1 MLRRDDGIDFADLAI
16 GRPGQGGR
24 REAKWL
30 VSTKCGPR
38 TLRFHEGLG
47 ISQTRPTAGAARIQT
62 RQDDEIALLHK
73 IFDAALDELTI
84 VRFSDGVILYVND
97 EFLKRG
103 YTRAEVLGKTI
114 VELGLWTSKHDHRRL
129 LVKLREQGFL
139 RNQEVEAKMRDGR
152 VVPCLLSSTL
162 VDLNGEQCVFS
173 VAREITELKSIQ
185 DNLGA
190 TVAKLT
196 ETERQLKAE
205 IERRDQLEARMR
217 MSEEKLRKII
227 EASPESIAINSM
239 VDGRYIETNAQ
250 FRTIG
255 YSDEEVAAK
264 PSGELGVWARPDQ
277 FRDFVRRLRAKSLV
291 RNMEADFRTKDGAVH
306 PCLISG
312 AVIDLD
318 GEPCVV
324 SFTSDISRL
333 KRAEQEMIDSREAAL
348 AASRAK
354 SLFLSSMSHEIRT
367 PMNAILG
374 MADLLAESD
383 LAPEQRRYVETM
395 ISNGDSLLG
404 LINDILDLAKVES
417 GKLQL
422 EQSDFELAELVECA
436 AETLA
441 VRAAEKGLELVT
453 HVLPDVPRRL
463 IGDPLRLRQIFINLL
478 GNAIKF
484 TECGEIVLT
493 VERAGMRSRA
503 ATTAASC
510 RCVSRCAIPES
521 GSPQTSW
528 GRSSRVSARP
538 IRRPLASTAAAGWGS
553 RSWSAWWSLWA
564 ARLRSRAN
572 SARAVRSTSPPR
584 LECSTARRREVEP
597 RADLASLR
605 ILIVDDNATNRLI
618 LKEMLASR
626 GVVVGAASGG
636 EAALAE
642 VERARVEG
650 VPYELVLLDCRMPLM
665 DGFQVAERL
674 KQRYGPM
681 HPIVLMLTSDDMS
694 PNLSRA
700 REVGI
705 NSYVVKPV
713 KRLDLFR
720 AIASAVGNKT
730 AETQS
735 APHSAPAVSPPGENR
750 RLRILL
756 AEDSPDN
763 RLLIEAYL
771 KKLPYQLDTAE
782 NGQVAVEKFIRQHY
796 DLVLMDVRMPVMD
809 GYTAVRIIRDWER
822 ARGRQSTPI
831 VALTAS
837 ALEEDIRNSLEA
849 GCTTHVGKPVRKS
862 LLLATIREL
871 TDLSTSDNS
880 HG

>member
-1 MLRRDDGIDFADLAI
+1 
-16 GRPGQGGR
+16 
-24 REAKWL
+24 
-30 VSTKCGPR
+30 
-38 TLRFHEGLG
+38 
-47 ISQTRPTAGAARIQT
+47 
-62 RQDDEIALLHK
+62 
-73 IFDAALDELTI
+73 
-84 VRFSDGVILYVND
+84 
-97 EFLKRG
+97 
-103 YTRAEVLGKTI
+103 
-114 VELGLWTSKHDHRRL
+114 
-129 LVKLREQGFL
+129 
-139 RNQEVEAKMRDGR
+139 
-152 VVPCLLSSTL
+152 
-162 VDLNGEQCVFS
+162 
-173 VAREITELKSIQ
+173 
-185 DNLGA
+185 
-190 TVAKLT
+190 
-196 ETERQLKAE
+196 
-205 IERRDQLEARMR
+205 
-217 MSEEKLRKII
+217 
-227 EASPESIAINSM
+227 
-239 VDGRYIETNAQ
+239 
-250 FRTIG
+250 
-255 YSDEEVAAK
+255 
-264 PSGELGVWARPDQ
+264 
-277 FRDFVRRLRAKSLV
+277 
-291 RNMEADFRTKDGAVH
+291 
-306 PCLISG
+306 
-312 AVIDLD
+312 
-318 GEPCVV
+318 
-324 SFTSDISRL
+324 
-333 KRAEQEMIDSREAAL
+333 
-348 AASRAK
+348 
-354 SLFLSSMSHEIRT
+354 
-367 PMNAILG
+367 
-374 MADLLAESD
+374 
-383 LAPEQRRYVETM
+383 M

-453 HVLPDVPRRL
+453 HVLPDVPRML

-493 VERAGMRSRA
+493 VERAGDAQPSGDDRSLVPLRFSVRDTGVGIA
-503 ATTAASC
+503 ADKLGTIFESFSQADSSTTRKYGGSGLGLAIVVRLVELMGGAIEVESELGKGSTFHFTASF
-510 RCVSRCAIPES
+510 
-521 GSPQTSW
+521 GMLDSPQS
-528 GRSSRVSARP
+528 
-538 IRRPLASTAAAGWGS
+538 
-553 RSWSAWWSLWA
+553 
-564 ARLRSRAN
+564 
-572 SARAVRSTSPPR
+572 
-584 LECSTARRREVEP
+584 EVEP

-720 AIASAVGNKT
+720 AIASAVGNKA

-735 APHSAPAVSPPGENR
+735 ASYSVPAVSPPGENR

-871 TDLSTSDNS
+871 TDLSASDSS
-880 HG
+880 HTGANPQS

>member
-1 MLRRDDGIDFADLAI
+1 MAGLNKVRSANTSIR
-16 GRPGQGGR
+16 
-24 REAKWL
+24 
-30 VSTKCGPR
+30 
-38 TLRFHEGLG
+38 EGLS
-47 ISQTRPTAGAARIQT
+47 ISQTRLTAGAARIQT

-114 VELGLWTSKHDHRRL
+114 VELGLWSSKHDHRRL

-152 VVPCLLSSTL
+152 VVPCLLSSTM

-217 MSEEKLRKII
+217 MTEEKLRKII

-291 RNMEADFRTKDGAVH
+291 RNMEADFRTKDGALH

-312 AVIDLD
+312 AVIDLE

-333 KRAEQEMIDSREAAL
+333 KRAEQEIIDSREAAL

-354 SLFLSSMSHEIRT
+354 SQFLSSMSHEIRT

-383 LAPEQRRYVETM
+383 LTLEQRRYVETM

-493 VERAGMRSRA
+493 VEKAGSAQPGGDDRSLVPLRFSVRDTGVGIA
-503 ATTAASC
+503 ADKLGTIFESFSQADSSTTRKYGGSGLGLAIVVRLVELMGGAIEVESELGTGSTFHFTASF
-510 RCVSRCAIPES
+510 
-521 GSPQTSW
+521 GMLDSPQS
-528 GRSSRVSARP
+528 
-538 IRRPLASTAAAGWGS
+538 
-553 RSWSAWWSLWA
+553 
-564 ARLRSRAN
+564 
-572 SARAVRSTSPPR
+572 
-584 LECSTARRREVEP
+584 EVEP

-618 LKEMLASR
+618 LREMLASR

-674 KQRYGPM
+674 KQRYGPT

-735 APHSAPAVSPPGENR
+735 ASRSAPVVSPPGENR

-862 LLLATIREL
+862 LLLATISEL
-871 TDLSTSDNS
+871 TDVSTSDNS

>member
-1 MLRRDDGIDFADLAI
+1 MVDINEDRHVNSSI
-16 GRPGQGGR
+16 PQ
-24 REAKWL
+24 
-30 VSTKCGPR
+30 
-38 TLRFHEGLG
+38 GLG
-47 ISQTRPTAGAARIQT
+47 NSQTRSTLSAARIQT
-62 RQDDEIALLHK
+62 PQDDKITVLHK
-73 IFDAALDELTI
+73 VFDAVLDELTI
-84 VRFSDGVILYVND
+84 VRFSDGVVLYVND

-103 YTRAEVLGKTI
+103 YRREEVLGKTV
-114 VELGLWTSKHDHRRL
+114 VELGLWSSKQDHRRL

-139 RNQEVEAKMRDGR
+139 RNQEIEAKMRDGR
-152 VVPCLLSSTL
+152 VVPCLLSSTM

-173 VAREITELKSIQ
+173 VAREITELKSVQ

-196 ETERQLKAE
+196 ETQRQLKAE

-217 MSEEKLRKII
+217 SSEEKLRKII
-227 EASPESIAINSM
+227 EASPESISINSM

-250 FRTIG
+250 FHTTG
-255 YSDEEVAAK
+255 YSKEEVAAK
-264 PSGELGVWARPDQ
+264 PAGELGVWVKHDQ
-277 FRDFVRRLRAKSLV
+277 FRDYVRRLRAKSLV
-291 RNMEADFRTKDGAVH
+291 RNMEADFRTKDGGVH

-333 KRAEQEMIDSREAAL
+333 KRAEQEIIASREAAL

-354 SLFLSSMSHEIRT
+354 SQFLSSMSHEIRT

-374 MADLLAESD
+374 MADLLGESD
-383 LAPEQRRYVETM
+383 LTLEQRRYVETM
-395 ISNGDSLLG
+395 ISNGNSLLG

-417 GKLQL
+417 GKLGL
-422 EQSDFELAELVECA
+422 EESDFNLAELVECA

-484 TECGEIVLT
+484 TERGEIVLT
-493 VERAGMRSRA
+493 VERAGNAQPGSGEDRNRVPLRFSVRDTGVGIA
-503 ATTAASC
+503 ADKLGTIFESFSQADSSTTRKYGGSGLGLAIVVRLVELMGGRIGVESELGKGSTFHFGASFGM
-510 RCVSRCAIPES
+510 PD
-521 GSPQTSW
+521 SPQTE
-528 GRSSRVSARP
+528 
-538 IRRPLASTAAAGWGS
+538 I
-553 RSWSAWWSLWA
+553 
-564 ARLRSRAN
+564 
-572 SARAVRSTSPPR
+572 
-584 LECSTARRREVEP
+584 EP
-597 RADLASLR
+597 RADLANLR
-605 ILIVDDNATNRLI
+605 VLIVDDNATNRLI
-618 LKEMLASR
+618 LREMLALR
-626 GVVVGAASGG
+626 GVVASEAASG

-674 KQRYGPM
+674 KQRYGPTD
-681 HPIVLMLTSDDMS
+681 PIVLMLTSDDMS

-700 REVGI
+700 REAGI
-705 NSYVVKPV
+705 NFYVVKPV
-713 KRLDLFR
+713 KRLELFR

-735 APHSAPAVSPPGENR
+735 ASHSAAAVSPHAESRG
-750 RLRILL
+750 LRILL

-782 NGQVAVEKFIRQHY
+782 NGQVAVEKFIRRHY

-809 GYTAVRIIRDWER
+809 GYTAVRRIRDWER

-837 ALEEDIRNSLEA
+837 ALQDDIRNSLEA

-862 LLLATIREL
+862 RLLATIREL
-871 TDLSTSDNS
+871 TDLSASEARHLKT
-880 HG
+880 

>member
-1 MLRRDDGIDFADLAI
+1 MAGLNKVRSANTSI
-16 GRPGQGGR
+16 P
-24 REAKWL
+24 
-30 VSTKCGPR
+30 
-38 TLRFHEGLG
+38 EGLG
-47 ISQTRPTAGAARIQT
+47 ISQTRPAGGAARIQT

-129 LVKLREQGFL
+129 LFKLREQGFL

-162 VDLNGEQCVFS
+162 VDLNGEECVFS

-185 DNLGA
+185 DNLGV

-291 RNMEADFRTKDGAVH
+291 RNMEADFRTKDGGVH

-312 AVIDLD
+312 AVIDLE

-333 KRAEQEMIDSREAAL
+333 KRAEQEIIDSREAAL

-383 LAPEQRRYVETM
+383 LTLEQRRYVETM

-422 EQSDFELAELVECA
+422 EQSDFELAELVEGA

-493 VERAGMRSRA
+493 VERAGSAQPGGDDRSLVPLRFSVRDSGVGIA
-503 ATTAASC
+503 ADKLGTIFESFSQADSSTTRKYGGSGLGLAIVVRLVELMGGAIEVESELGKGSTFHFTASF
-510 RCVSRCAIPES
+510 
-521 GSPQTSW
+521 GMLDSPQS
-528 GRSSRVSARP
+528 
-538 IRRPLASTAAAGWGS
+538 
-553 RSWSAWWSLWA
+553 
-564 ARLRSRAN
+564 
-572 SARAVRSTSPPR
+572 
-584 LECSTARRREVEP
+584 EVEP

-605 ILIVDDNATNRLI
+605 ILVVDDNATNRLI
-618 LKEMLASR
+618 LREMLASR

-650 VPYELVLLDCRMPLM
+650 VPYEARPARLQDAA
-665 DGFQVAERL
+665 DGRL
-674 KQRYGPM
+674 SG
-681 HPIVLMLTSDDMS
+681 
-694 PNLSRA
+694 SRA
-700 REVGI
+700 AKAALRPHA
-705 NSYVVKPV
+705 S
-713 KRLDLFR
+713 DR
-720 AIASAVGNKT
+720 ADA
-730 AETQS
+730 
-735 APHSAPAVSPPGENR
+735 H
-750 RLRILL
+750 LR
-756 AEDSPDN
+756 
-763 RLLIEAYL
+763 
-771 KKLPYQLDTAE
+771 
-782 NGQVAVEKFIRQHY
+782 
-796 DLVLMDVRMPVMD
+796 
-809 GYTAVRIIRDWER
+809 
-822 ARGRQSTPI
+822 
-831 VALTAS
+831 
-837 ALEEDIRNSLEA
+837 
-849 GCTTHVGKPVRKS
+849 TT
-862 LLLATIREL
+862 
-871 TDLSTSDNS
+871 
-880 HG
+880 